1 MPGTGLVLGDT
12 PVSSALIELAFF
24 YFLFLEIVEERWRD
38 RERGKH

>member
-12 PVSSALIELAFF
+12 PMISALIQLAFF
-24 YFLFLEIVEERWRD
+24 YFLFLERVEETGRD